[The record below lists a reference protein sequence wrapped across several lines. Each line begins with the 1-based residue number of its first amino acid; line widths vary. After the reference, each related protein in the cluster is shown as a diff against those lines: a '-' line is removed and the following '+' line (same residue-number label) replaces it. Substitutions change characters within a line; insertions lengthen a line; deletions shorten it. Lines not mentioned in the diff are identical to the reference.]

1 MSSSSRR
8 CIQSVCLS
16 VAFVL
21 LSFSVSSGSEADAFF
36 IKGNEHYQD
45 GDYEAAIAEYQKIRE
60 LGFESWEVYYN
71 LGNAYYKQGNIAHA
85 ILNFERALKANR
97 KNEDLNFN
105 LELANLSVV
114 DRIPALPKFFL
125 FRWIESAARVM
136 NPSTLAIVALICYL
150 VIMTLV
156 TARLF
161 FNRGGLRGAS
171 SVVIVLGSIVL
182 VAFSGLLAVVVYDN
196 ETKEEAVVMR
206 DRVDVVSAPGDSG
219 TEVFA
224 LHAGVKVQ
232 VQDTSGEWVKIRLSD
247 GKLGWLR
254 SETLQH
260 I

>member
-1 MSSSSRR
+1 MSGNSRR

-21 LSFSVSSGSEADAFF
+21 LSFSASSGSEADAFF

-45 GDYEAAIAEYQKIRE
+45 GDYEAAIAEYLKITE

-85 ILNFERALKANR
+85 ILNFERALKASP

-114 DRIPALPKFFL
+114 DRILVLPKFFL
-125 FRWIESAARVM
+125 FRWIASAARLM
-136 NPSTLAIVALICYL
+136 NLGTLAIVTLISYL
-150 VIMTLV
+150 VVMTLV

-161 FNRGGLRGAS
+161 FHRGGLRGAS

-182 VAFSGLLAVVVYDN
+182 IAFSGLFAVAVYDN
-196 ETKEEAVVMR
+196 ETKVEAVVMM

-232 VQDTSGEWVKIRLSD
+232 VQDQSGEWVKIRLSD